1 MTYCVL
7 FLGTF
12 LHDSCVYTD
21 CILKPTFKMQIKQYC
36 QHVFS
41 LRVFSK
47 YGVIFAALPVF
58 LQLVSVLYFCAIH
71 LVKERKKSIM
81 ANVWIKYAIESI
93 DSAVISDG

>member
-21 CILKPTFKMQIKQYC
+21 CILKPTLKMQIKWYC
-36 QHVFS
+36 QHVFFLES
-41 LRVFSK
+41 FSE

-58 LQLVSVLYFCAIH
+58 LQLVSVLYFCAIA
-71 LVKERKKSIM
+71 LVKESKKEKHNGQCLAEM
-81 ANVWIKYAIESI
+81 FNWEY
-93 DSAVISDG
+93 